1 MSNWDRGTDAAWV
14 PRKQLSQSGH
24 ASRLPTVAA
33 SAICVDL
40 NQETFQHCGNKSFN
54 HAQYTA
60 TAP

>member
-33 SAICVDL
+33 SAICV
-40 NQETFQHCGNKSFN
+40 
-54 HAQYTA
+54 QYTA